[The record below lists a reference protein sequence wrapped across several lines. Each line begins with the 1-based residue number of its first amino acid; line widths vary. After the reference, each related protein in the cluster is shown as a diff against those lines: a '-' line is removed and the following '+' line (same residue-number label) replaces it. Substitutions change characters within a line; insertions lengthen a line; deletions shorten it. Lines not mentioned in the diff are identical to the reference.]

1 MRCGGENTTYI
12 NIVLYK
18 RSSTNASC
26 SADIKTRGR
35 GLSEPGAQQASEHTP
50 GALLSHITQDPPPQI
65 SLLPHY

>member
-1 MRCGGENTTYI
+1 MLFYMSAVSQMLAALLILKPVGG
-12 NIVLYK
+12 
-18 RSSTNASC
+18 
-26 SADIKTRGR
+26 